1 MRTFLIAFMIR
12 RQRGRQD
19 WMIIMHKIS
28 TGKIHHVSAL
38 FALSDL
44 IQQMG
49 FHLLF
54 WADINSFGTS
64 RRY

>member
-1 MRTFLIAFMIR
+1 M
-12 RQRGRQD
+12 RQD
-19 WMIIMHKIS
+19 WVIIMHKIS

-38 FALSDL
+38 FALSDC

-54 WADINSFGTS
+54 WANINSYCTS
-64 RRY
+64 RMH